1 VGVLGT
7 LYITTRR
14 FVWIGQDAAHDFDAG
29 YIVLHAVTH
38 DTESYPFP
46 CLYCQLDEEDED
58 TEQEVFFVPAD
69 EATLQALFQAF
80 SHVAMLN
87 PDMDM
92 DEDEGGMGSN
102 LIYNLD
108 EVELGAEEARRLA
121 QFESVFVEPSY
132 GDSADQANPTKIRR
146 RGGDDA

>member
-1 VGVLGT
+1 
-7 LYITTRR
+7 
-14 FVWIGQDAAHDFDAG
+14 
-29 YIVLHAVTH
+29 LHAVTH

-58 TEQEVFFVPAD
+58 ADQEVFFVPAD

-92 DEDEGGMGSN
+92 DEDEDGMGSN

-121 QFESVFVEPSY
+121 QFESAFVEPSSAVARN
-132 GDSADQANPTKIRR
+132 GDTGGGGNGDAADQANPSKIRR